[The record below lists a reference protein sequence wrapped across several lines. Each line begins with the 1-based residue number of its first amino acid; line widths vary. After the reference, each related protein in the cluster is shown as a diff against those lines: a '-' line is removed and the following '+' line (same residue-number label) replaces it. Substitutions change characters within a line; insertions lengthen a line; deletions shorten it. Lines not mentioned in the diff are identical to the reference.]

1 MPVETAENN
10 RPILTQPRLKYLL
23 VYYLDAEV
31 MMGKTAIRKSRSFT
45 VKFRT
50 RPFTL
55 MKKDQKVWVSYI
67 HQTALHQ
74 TVESDMI
81 QWECPQGR
89 WYKYR
94 RTTMPFC
101 GVSPIIHWFR
111 WRISFWIGQNKSTKA
126 WKIPSLCCLFPLC
139 SLSGDISGLR

>member
-23 VYYLDAEV
+23 IYYLDAEV
-31 MMGKTAIRKSRSFT
+31 MTGKTAIRKSRSFT

-74 TVESDMI
+74 TLESDMI
-81 QWECPQGR
+81 Q
-89 WYKYR
+89 
-94 RTTMPFC
+94 
-101 GVSPIIHWFR
+101 
-111 WRISFWIGQNKSTKA
+111 
-126 WKIPSLCCLFPLC
+126 
-139 SLSGDISGLR
+139 